1 MHFQS
6 LHLIL
11 YGFLNWNTDMNDV
24 LFELENKVLTIKFN
38 RPDKLN
44 PIGDTII
51 PYAIDRIKEAVTDSG
66 VGAIVVTGAGRAFCA
81 GGDVS
86 GMSEQYEEKTFD
98 HSVQKL
104 RNDQELP
111 RLLHSVP
118 KVTIAAV
125 NGFAMGAGLG
135 LATSCD
141 LRLASAGAK
150 FGTAYANVGYGGD
163 YGTTWN
169 LTRLLGE
176 AKAKELFFLPDVIDA
191 EEALRIGLVNRVLP
205 AETFMKDAQEVAQ
218 RIANGPLVSYRW
230 MKENINQS
238 SVVDFETML
247 DKESVTHT
255 LCGATEDHQEGV
267 TAFMEKRQPS
277 FKGH

>member
-1 MHFQS
+1 M
-6 LHLIL
+6 
-11 YGFLNWNTDMNDV
+11 TD
-24 LFELENKVLTIKFN
+24 
-38 RPDKLN
+38 P
-44 PIGDTII
+44 
-51 PYAIDRIKEAVTDSG
+51 G
-66 VGAIVVTGAGRAFCA
+66 VGASVVTGAGRAFCA

-141 LRLASAGAK
+141 LRLASSGAK

-267 TAFMEKRQPS
+267 TAFMEKRKPC
-277 FKGH
+277 FMGH

>member
-1 MHFQS
+1 
-6 LHLIL
+6 
-11 YGFLNWNTDMNDV
+11 MNDV

-205 AETFMKDAQEVAQ
+205 AETFLKDAQEVAQ

>member
-205 AETFMKDAQEVAQ
+205 AETFLKDAQEVAQ

>member
-1 MHFQS
+1 MS
-6 LHLIL
+6 
-11 YGFLNWNTDMNDV
+11 DV

-86 GMSEQYEEKTFD
+86 GMSEQYEEKMFD

>member
-11 YGFLNWNTDMNDV
+11 YGCLNWNTDMSDV

-51 PYAIDRIKEAVTDSG
+51 PYAIDRIMEAVTDSG
-66 VGAIVVTGAGRAFCA
+66 VGAIVVTGAGRGFCA

-98 HSVQKL
+98 HNVQKL

-277 FKGH
+277 FKGR

>member
-1 MHFQS
+1 MS
-6 LHLIL
+6 
-11 YGFLNWNTDMNDV
+11 DV
-24 LFELENKVLTIKFN
+24 LFEVKNKVLNITLN

-44 PIGDTII
+44 PIGDSVT
-51 PYAIDRIKEAVTDSG
+51 PFVVERLQEAVTDPE

-86 GMSEQYEEKTFD
+86 GMSDQYESRSFD
-98 HSVQKL
+98 QSVQKL
-104 RNDQELP
+104 RDDQELP
-111 RLLHSVP
+111 RLLHSIP

-135 LATSCD
+135 IATSCD
-141 LRLASAGAK
+141 LRLASASAK
-150 FGTAYANVGYGGD
+150 FGTAYANVGFGGD
-163 YGTTWN
+163 FGTTWQ

-191 EEALRIGLVNRVLP
+191 QEALRIGLANRVMS
-205 AETFMKDAQEVAQ
+205 AENFMDDIQEVAE

-238 SVVDFETML
+238 SMVDFETML

-255 LCGATEDHQEGV
+255 LCGATEDHHEGV

-277 FKGH
+277 FKGR

>member
-191 EEALRIGLVNRVLP
+191 EEALRIGQGNRVLP
-205 AETFMKDAQEVAQ
+205 AETFLKDAQEVAQ

>member
-11 YGFLNWNTDMNDV
+11 YGFLNWNTDMSDV

>member
-176 AKAKELFFLPDVIDA
+176 AKAKELFFLADVIDA

-205 AETFMKDAQEVAQ
+205 AETFLKDAQDVAQ

>member
-11 YGFLNWNTDMNDV
+11 YDFLNWNTDMSDV

-86 GMSEQYEEKTFD
+86 GMSEQYEEKMFD

>member
-51 PYAIDRIKEAVTDSG
+51 PYAIDRIKEAVTDPG

-205 AETFMKDAQEVAQ
+205 AETFMRDAQEVAQ

-267 TAFMEKRQPS
+267 TAFMEKRKPS

>member
-11 YGFLNWNTDMNDV
+11 YGFLNWNTDMSDV

-51 PYAIDRIKEAVTDSG
+51 PYAIDRIKEAVADSG

-277 FKGH
+277 FKGR

>member
-11 YGFLNWNTDMNDV
+11 YGFLNWNTDMSDV

-205 AETFMKDAQEVAQ
+205 AETFLKDAQEVAQ

>member
-1 MHFQS
+1 VHFQS